1 MEMIEYRNSA
11 RGHLIALENK
21 GAIECYLE
29 DMIQGTTMEQKA
41 YGTLVYS
48 NMHAEMADQLVSLAW
63 RAVKLR
69 QFEEKMQNTL

>member
-11 RGHLIALENK
+11 RGYLIALENK

-63 RAVKLR
+63 RAVKLG